1 MANRQVIGRIVDA
14 WNRGDRSALIESF
27 DEDIVWYAL
36 PGNPDYTEPV
46 HGRAAALEQID
57 EWLAPWSRYT
67 VETLELAELGDA
79 VVWTARHGASQDQ
92 TGPTL
97 EVPMSAV
104 ITFRDGR
111 IAEARFF
118 SERGAAVGAA
128 GRLLQEGALVV

>member
-67 VETLELAELGDA
+67 VETLELAELG
-79 VVWTARHGASQDQ
+79 
-92 TGPTL
+92 
-97 EVPMSAV
+97 
-104 ITFRDGR
+104 
-111 IAEARFF
+111 F